1 VQRMRVFPG
10 IWILGWMFVTATA
23 ALAAPAAPPE
33 LPRFT
38 TEDVEVE
45 RIFELA
51 DQRLAVMPA
60 VAAAKWQT
68 KAPIYDPP
76 RESAVIQR
84 AADLGAPMGLA
95 GDPLKHLFELQAR
108 LAREVQTGLHEEW
121 KAHGFS
127 YAEPV
132 TTLAALRPRLDELT
146 TEILRAVYLAVPVLK
161 REDFETRY
169 ADRAQKDLQTKGW
182 TDQNRHELLA
192 VLHSVQLTPVPAL
205 QRIEASHILRIGTT
219 GDYAPFSVE
228 NVGTLSGSDIDKA
241 EMLAQVHLHVRP
253 VYIHT
258 TWATMSDDL
267 SQGAFD
273 LAIGGVSVS
282 PAREAIGVFSK
293 PYASSGKTILARC
306 DDQKK
311 FRKGLAAVDKPT
323 VRVIVNPGGTN
334 EQYVRANLHR
344 ARILVFPDNRAIFG
358 ELVAGHADVM
368 ITDDVEAD
376 YQAKY
381 RPNLCRA
388 FPGTFTH
395 SDKAIFM
402 PRDPE
407 LVALVNHLLDSGRLD
422 GAPVYTP

>member
-1 VQRMRVFPG
+1 VQRMRVFPE
-10 IWILGWMFVTATA
+10 IWVLGWMVVTAI
-23 ALAAPAAPPE
+23 AAPAAPAEPA
-33 LPRFT
+33 RFM
-38 TEDVEVE
+38 TEDAEVE

-60 VAAAKWQT
+60 VAAVKWQT

-95 GDPLKHLFELQAR
+95 GDPLKHLFELQAQ

-146 TEILRAVYLAVPVLK
+146 TEILRAVYLAAPVLK

-182 TDQNRHELLA
+182 NDQNRHELLA
-192 VLHSVQLTPVPAL
+192 VLHSVQVTPVPAL

-228 NVGTLSGSDIDKA
+228 IAGTLGGSDINKA

-258 TWATMSDDL
+258 TWASMSDDL

-282 PAREAIGVFSK
+282 PAREAIGAFSK

-306 DDQKK
+306 DEQKK
-311 FRKGLAAVDKPT
+311 FRKGLAAVDKPA

-334 EQYVRANLHR
+334 EQYVRSNLHH
-344 ARILVFPDNRAIFG
+344 ARIIVFPDNRTIFA
-358 ELVAGHADVM
+358 ELTARHADVM

-376 YQAKY
+376 YQSAN
-381 RPNLCRA
+381 RPGLCRA
-388 FPGTFTH
+388 FPGTLTH

-407 LVALVNHLLDSGRLD
+407 LIKRVNEWLDSGLAD
-422 GAPVYTP
+422 GSSASTQ